1 MSTQPL
7 FATAFRS
14 RFAMR
19 RSFTPPDSAD
29 AKIRHAATSRIA
41 VRAMKLLLPGML
53 FIAVSPV
60 RADHTEKHF
69 KVEARPVITLHNPN
83 GTVVVK
89 AWSKPEVMVIATR
102 ATDQV
107 EVDATQTANRVDI
120 MTHPVSDAAV
130 IGSADSRADF
140 EIRVP
145 EDAELQ
151 IHDDS
156 GAVSVNSVLGDMNV
170 ETVGAG
176 VDLTDDAGY
185 LSVKTI
191 DGSFQCLRCAGRIEV
206 SSISGNFKLVDL
218 RSYQVRAQTS
228 RGNILFSGEFMP
240 NGMYEMKNYSGVI
253 EVRFSPG
260 DSFDLSATSLKGRVN
275 NEANLSPPNHPQH
288 FYSRF
293 GNSLFGSFNSG
304 RAKVELS
311 SFDGTINI
319 LKRN

>member
-1 MSTQPL
+1 M
-7 FATAFRS
+7 
-14 RFAMR
+14 
-19 RSFTPPDSAD
+19 
-29 AKIRHAATSRIA
+29 
-41 VRAMKLLLPGML
+41 
-53 FIAVSPV
+53 
-60 RADHTEKHF
+60 EKHF
-69 KVEARPVITLHNPN
+69 KVDARPEITLHNPN

-107 EVDATQTANRVDI
+107 EVDATQTGNRVDI
-120 MTHPVSDAAV
+120 MTHPVSDGAV
-130 IGSADSRADF
+130 ASADSRADF

-176 VDLTDDAGY
+176 VDLSDDAGY
-185 LSVKTI
+185 LTVKTI
-191 DGSFQCLRCAGRIEV
+191 DGAFQCLRCAGRIEV

-228 RGNILFSGEFMP
+228 RGNILFDGEFMP

-275 NEANLSPPNHPQH
+275 NEAKLSPPNHPQH